1 MSGMLRDFLAIGL
14 GGALGTALRYLL
26 SLGALSVLDRGFVF
40 ATVPANLLGALL
52 IGYLAASP
60 LPAAWRPLLLT
71 GFCGGFTTFSLF
83 SLELLVLIDDGAIGL
98 ALAYGLG
105 SVVVWV
111 LACWAGFAAGARHT
125 QAARGA

>member
-1 MSGMLRDFLAIGL
+1 MLRDFLAIGL

-26 SLGALSVLDRGFVF
+26 SLGALSVLEQGFVF

-83 SLELLVLIDDGAIGL
+83 SLEVLVLIDEGAMAL

-111 LACWAGFAAGARHT
+111 LACRAGFAAGARHT
-125 QAARGA
+125 RAAHGA